1 MNVRRET
8 EIQAAHEHT
17 RQTYGTDRLGH
28 TRGLRCKQKCTFIA
42 TTDSAHTLPVAKNV
56 LNREFT
62 IAAPNNAWVTD
73 ITYIATDEGWLSRCG
88 FKYLAGVKDVFNGEF
103 WWAMPW
109 PSP

>member
-28 TRGLRCKQKCTFIA
+28 KRGLRCKQKCTFIA

-62 IAAPNNAWVTD
+62 VAAPNNAWVTD

>member
-42 TTDSAHTLPVAKNV
+42 RTDSAHTLPVAKNV

-62 IAAPNNAWVTD
+62 VAVPNNA
-73 ITYIATDEGWLSRCG
+73 
-88 FKYLAGVKDVFNGEF
+88 
-103 WWAMPW
+103 
-109 PSP
+109 